1 MRFLGAVVVA
11 YLFGQLVLMA
21 IPEDEI
27 NGINFKPL
35 IILVPLAVAYGKQ
48 L

>member
-1 MRFLGAVVVA
+1 MGAIIVS

-35 IILVPLAVAYGKQ
+35 IIFIPLAVAYGKF
-48 L
+48 LL